1 MASPKPTEISA
12 ELLRRL
18 HRIHQQRADLQ
29 SQARRGPLQ
38 IKAVNASVAAATTA
52 VDVELA
58 LLKKARM
65 VSDEKHLQLQA
76 REEHVNQLQRR
87 LNEAATNKEF
97 SLLKEQ
103 IAADEQANSVQNDEV
118 FEILERIDTLET
130 QLAQTKEKLIAAEAD
145 AAKRVA
151 EIEERQKRVTFDLNR
166 VDVQLE
172 ETEMRIPAS
181 VQADYRRLIQ
191 ARGEEA
197 LAPVE
202 NESCG
207 GCYQTLTTQIVSQI
221 MLSQLTYCPNCNAIL
236 YLPEDR
242 SV

>member
-12 ELLRRL
+12 PLLRRL

-29 SQARRGPLQ
+29 SQARRGPIQ
-38 IKAVNASVAAATTA
+38 VKAVQAAVDAAAIA
-52 VDVELA
+52 VNVELA
-58 LLKKARM
+58 VLKKARM
-65 VSDEKHLQLQA
+65 VSDEKHLQLQT
-76 REEHVNQLQRR
+76 REMHVNQLQNR
-87 LNEAATNKEF
+87 LNQAATNKEF

-103 IAADEQANSVQNDEV
+103 IAADEQANSVQNDEI
-118 FEILERIDTLET
+118 FEILERIDALEA
-130 QLAQTKEKLIAAEAD
+130 QLLATREKLVEVETD
-145 AAKRVA
+145 AVKRVS
-151 EIEERQKRVTFDLNR
+151 EISERQKRVAIDLDR
-166 VDVQLE
+166 VEVQLE
-172 ETEMRIPAS
+172 EAETLVPAA
-181 VQADYRRLIQ
+181 VEADYKRLIA

-207 GCYQTLTTQIVSQI
+207 GCYQTLTTQVVNQI
-221 MLSQLTYCPNCNAIL
+221 MLSQLTYCPNCNAML

>member
-38 IKAVNASVAAATTA
+38 IKAVNASVTAATTA

-130 QLAQTKEKLIAAEAD
+130 QLAQVKEKLIAAEAD

-172 ETEMRIPAS
+172 ETETRIPAT

>member
-181 VQADYRRLIQ
+181 VQADYRRLIR

>member
-1 MASPKPTEISA
+1 MASPKPTEIST

-18 HRIHQQRADLQ
+18 HRIHQQRSDLQ
-29 SQARRGPLQ
+29 SQARRGPMQ
-38 IKAVNASVAAATTA
+38 IKAVKASVDAATTA
-52 VDVELA
+52 VDAELA
-58 LLKKARM
+58 VLKKARM

-76 REEHVNQLQRR
+76 REAHVSQLQRR

-97 SLLKEQ
+97 TLLKEQ

-130 QLAQTKEKLIAAEAD
+130 QLAQAKEKLTAAEAD

-151 EIEERQKRVTFDLNR
+151 EIEERQKRAAIDLNR

-172 ETEMRIPAS
+172 ETETMIPAA
-181 VQADYRRLIQ
+181 VQADFKRLIE

-207 GCYQTLTTQIVSQI
+207 GCYQTLTTQVVSQI